1 VVELEKLKGIGPK
14 TIPKLIKL
22 KINTPLDL
30 VYHFP
35 RDYLDFTHTTTIQ
48 DAPIEEN
55 ISLTLKIS
63 DFKNIFTPTKKNLQ
77 IAQAFD
83 STGQI
88 QLVWLNQPFL
98 SKIIKVGKQ
107 ISVAGQITFY
117 KNKKTIFFP
126 KIGDTKLKKI
136 FPIYPQTKG

>member
-1 VVELEKLKGIGPK
+1 MVELEKLKGIGPK

-98 SKIIKVGKQ
+98 TKIIKAGKLV
-107 ISVAGQITFY
+107 SVAE
-117 KNKKTIFFP
+117 
-126 KIGDTKLKKI
+126 IG
-136 FPIYPQTKG
+136 